1 MNTMRTHALLAARAL
16 VALLGFMAGTAGAAF
31 HLWRM
36 TEIYSNADGSVQF
49 VELATTFNGEH
60 LLANHAL
67 TSTHGGSTRT
77 FIFPGNLAFET
88 AGKSML
94 VATEG
99 FAALGL
105 VTPDYVVP
113 DRFFSAS
120 GGSVNF
126 ADVDIWE
133 YPALAASGA
142 RSLQRDGSLSG
153 NSPTNF
159 AGRTATLSASSF
171 NLQALW
177 WRAPAGSESGW
188 GLNITHQ
195 GDTLFATWF
204 TYDVDGSGMWLV
216 VSDARKNGENSYTG
230 TIYRTTGPAFNSAPF
245 NSSQVGV
252 TAVGVAFFNFSDA
265 ANGTFSYSV
274 GNVTQSKAITR
285 QIYSS
290 PVATCAAGGAAGPTP
305 SYQDL
310 WWRSSESGWGVNITH
325 QGDIL
330 FATWFTYGANGRGMW
345 LVMSDGRRTA
355 PGTYTGTLYR
365 TTGPAFSVAQWNV
378 SEVKVTAAGT
388 GTFTF
393 PDGDSGTFAYTLDGV
408 SQTKAI
414 SRQVYS
420 TPATVCR

>member
-1 MNTMRTHALLAARAL
+1 MKAIGRVF
-16 VALLGFMAGTAGAAF
+16 VALLGLMAGTAGAAF
-31 HLWRM
+31 HLWKM

-49 VELATTFNGEH
+49 VELATDYNGEN
-60 LLANHAL
+60 LLIDHTL
-67 TSTHGGSTRT
+67 TSTYGGSTRSFT
-77 FIFPGNLAFET
+77 FTTNLAFET
-88 AGKSML
+88 GGKSML

-105 VTPDYVVP
+105 INPDYVVP
-113 DRFFSAS
+113 NRFFSAS

-126 ADVDIWE
+126 ADVDVWA
-133 YPALAASGA
+133 YPALPSTGA
-142 RSLQRDGSLSG
+142 RSLDRDGVIRT

-159 AGRTATLSASSF
+159 AGQTATLSAAVALNF
-171 NLQALW
+171 QALW
-177 WRAPAGSESGW
+177 WRAPADSESGW

-216 VSDARKNGENSYTG
+216 VSDARKIGENAYSG
-230 TIYRTTGPAFNSAPF
+230 TLYRTTGPAFNASPF
-245 NSSQVGV
+245 NGSQVVV
-252 TAVGVAFFNFSDA
+252 TPVGMASFIFTDSN
-265 ANGTFSYSV
+265 NGTFSYAV
-274 GNVTQSKAITR
+274 GNVMQSKAITR

-290 PVATCAAGGAAGPTP
+290 PIATCAAGGTAGATP

-310 WWRSSESGWGVNITH
+310 WWRSPAGSESGWGVNITH

-330 FATWFTYGANGRGMW
+330 FATWFTYAANGRGMW

-355 PGTYTGTLYR
+355 AGTYTGTLYR
-365 TTGPAFSVAQWNV
+365 TTGPAFSVAQWNA

-393 PDGDSGTFAYTLDGV
+393 PEGGNGTFAYTLDGI

-414 SRQVYS
+414 TRQVYS